1 MENNKYPKRKA
12 MRLQKYDY
20 SLPGAFF
27 VTICT
32 KDKAKIF
39 WLPVGRDD
47 LGAPHTLSRYGRIV
61 EKFIASIPEAYPGV
75 TAEKY
80 VIMPNHVHMIVSIS
94 HERKDGAPGSSRPT
108 LSQVIGAMKRLSNK
122 DEGIKLWQTSFYE
135 HIIRSEDDYRAIWQ
149 YIETNPARWEYD
161 EYC

>member
-1 MENNKYPKRKA
+1 

-47 LGAPHTLSRYGRIV
+47 LGAPLR
-61 EKFIASIPEAYPGV
+61 FIKTRLISQLILKRKAYLF
-75 TAEKY
+75 
-80 VIMPNHVHMIVSIS
+80 NFH
-94 HERKDGAPGSSRPT
+94 
-108 LSQVIGAMKRLSNK
+108 
-122 DEGIKLWQTSFYE
+122 
-135 HIIRSEDDYRAIWQ
+135 
-149 YIETNPARWEYD
+149 PAR
-161 EYC
+161 

>member
-39 WLPVGRDD
+39 WLSVGRDD

-94 HERKDGAPGSSRPT
+94 YERNDGAPGSSRPT
-108 LSQVIGAMKRLSNK
+108 VQPRK
-122 DEGIKLWQTSFYE
+122 
-135 HIIRSEDDYRAIWQ
+135 
-149 YIETNPARWEYD
+149 
-161 EYC
+161 